1 MTNEPVLKHIRIT
14 MLSERYEVAASLF
27 DRVFGDLATQDPQPI
42 SETEEMQ
49 MGIYA
54 DAAEDSG
61 SDYFVKPA
69 DPEVLRAKRTGEET
83 DAIEK
88 IELFTE
94 GLMTVTPD
102 GAFTEEPS

>member
-69 DPEVLRAKRTGEET
+69 DPEVLRPALLGET
-83 DAIEK
+83 CSVPCDPVDVPGVVLSGRSHHLLI
-88 IELFTE
+88 
-94 GLMTVTPD
+94 
-102 GAFTEEPS
+102 